1 MKRSVERSR
10 YIWGRQVASVI
21 AFLAWAILIITVLF
35 VVLVVL
41 GALGALSGSGS
52 VSGFIVGAS
61 ILSPLVVIQLIGSAL
76 IFIVMMGLSE
86 LLKALFDIA
95 DNSFEA
101 AHNAAQRDADAS
113 QVVSAAG
120 SPRERVNHAESTPTD
135 LYSRAKQLS
144 KSGQRVEAIET
155 LRELIR
161 AHPASPEAQ
170 SARKALRGA
179 VPPSPTTS
187 SDHRAEGA
195 VRQTPSSDQDEWRY
209 PD

>member
-1 MKRSVERSR
+1 MSGPIVD
-10 YIWGRQVASVI
+10 AS
-21 AFLAWAILIITVLF
+21 T
-35 VVLVVL
+35 
-41 GALGALSGSGS
+41 
-52 VSGFIVGAS
+52 
-61 ILSPLVVIQLIGSAL
+61 LSPLAVIQLIGSAL
-76 IFIVMMGLSE
+76 IFTVMMGLSE

-195 VRQTPSSDQDEWRY
+195 VRQPPSSDQDEWHY

>member
-10 YIWGRQVASVI
+10 YVWGRQVASVI
-21 AFLAWAILIITVLF
+21 AFLAWAVLIITVLF
-35 VVLVVL
+35 VVL
-41 GALGALSGSGS
+41 GALSSSGS
-52 VSGFIVGAS
+52 ASGLIVDAS
-61 ILSPLVVIQLIGSAL
+61 TLSHFAVIQLIGSAL
-76 IFIVMMGLSE
+76 IFTVMMGLSE

-179 VPPSPTTS
+179 VPTSPTTS
-187 SDHRAEGA
+187 SDHRAKGA
-195 VRQTPSSDQDEWRY
+195 VRQPPSSDQDEWHY